1 MADVVSVD
9 EPAPDEPTRVDEP
22 ARSVPSAPAPSGSA
36 GAFNAAAHLTVARV
50 AAGDGHRTA
59 VRFPGGS
66 LTYAEL
72 TERVRAV
79 AGALRAAGVRPEQR
93 VLMVMPDDIELFTAI
108 LGAMWAGAVAVPGS
122 TMLTGRELGV
132 LIRDS
137 RATTVIGGEAFA
149 DRLTEA
155 TTGAPDLE
163 RVVLTGATAP
173 TAPAGVDA
181 LTWDG
186 LLAAGGPMPEPAPT
200 WDESQALWLY
210 TSGTTGKPKGAMHR
224 HSDIRFVCDTYA
236 AQVLGIRADDV
247 CLSVAKLFF
256 AYGIGNS
263 MFFPLSAGACAV
275 LEPGRPDPERY
286 SRLAEDHG
294 ATLFFAVPS
303 FWGPMLAAELP
314 AERFATVRRGASAG
328 EALPARM
335 FHGVRERYGFEVLDG
350 IGSTEAL
357 HIFVSNLPGQVVPGS
372 SGFPV
377 PGYEVELRRPD
388 GTVIDEAGEQ
398 GMLYVAGDSICT
410 GYWCRTE
417 VNRMVFQGRWMR
429 TGDQYVRNA
438 DGSWTCLGRADD
450 VLKVGGIWV
459 SPGEVETRLLE
470 HTGLA
475 EAVVV
480 GVPDADGLDKPV
492 AFVVPRDPAAAPSP
506 EELVA
511 FCRDGLAAFKRPR
524 VVVTVE
530 ELPKTPTGKI
540 QRYRLREHASA
551 LPEVGGRSGTPEA
564 VV

>member
-9 EPAPDEPTRVDEP
+9 NVDPAHTTVPVP
-22 ARSVPSAPAPSGSA
+22 RSAQQAPE
-36 GAFNAAAHLTVARV
+36 AFNAAAHLTAARV
-50 AAGDGHRTA
+50 GAGDGHRTA

-66 LTYAEL
+66 LTYAAL
-72 TERVRAV
+72 TDRVRLV
-79 AGALRAAGVRPEQR
+79 AGALRRAGVRPEQR
-93 VLMVMPDDIELFTAI
+93 VLLVMPDDVELFTAI
-108 LGAMWAGAVAVPGS
+108 LATLWAGAVAVPCS
-122 TMLTGRELGV
+122 TMLTGRELAV
-132 LIRDS
+132 LVRDS

-149 DRLTEA
+149 AHLTEA
-155 TTGAPDLE
+155 VAGAPDLE
-163 RVVLTGATAP
+163 RVVLTGADP
-173 TAPAGVDA
+173 LVAGVTS
-181 LTWDG
+181 LTWDA
-186 LLAAGGPMPEPAPT
+186 LLDGAEPLPEPHPT
-200 WDESQALWLY
+200 WAESQALWLY

-224 HSDIRFVCDTYA
+224 HDDIRFVADTYGR
-236 AQVLGIRADDV
+236 QVLGIHRDDV

-263 MFFPLSAGACAV
+263 MFFPLSVGACTV
-275 LEPGRPDPERY
+275 LEPSRPDPEHY
-286 SRLAEDHG
+286 SRLAEQHG

-303 FWGPMLAAELP
+303 FWGPMIAADLP
-314 AERFATVRRGASAG
+314 RERFATVRRGASAG

-335 FHGVRERYGFEVLDG
+335 FHGVLDRYGFEVLDG

-357 HIFVSNLPGQVVPGS
+357 HIFISNRPGEVVPGS

-388 GTVIDEAGEQ
+388 GSVIDGPGEQ
-398 GMLYVAGDSICT
+398 GMLYVAGDSVCT

-417 VNRMVFQGRWMR
+417 VNRAVFQGRWMR
-429 TGDQYVRNA
+429 TGDQYVRGE

-470 HTGLA
+470 HPGLA

-480 GVPDADGLDKPV
+480 GIPDDDGLDKPV
-492 AFVVPRDPAAAPSP
+492 AFVVPRDPAAAPS
-506 EELVA
+506 EAELVA
-511 FCRDGLAAFKRPR
+511 FCREGLASFKRPR
-524 VVVTVE
+524 AVVTVD

-540 QRYRLREHASA
+540 QRYRLRAHAAA
-551 LPEVGGRSGTPEA
+551 LPGATGHPGDPET

>member
-9 EPAPDEPTRVDEP
+9 NVDPAHTTVPVP
-22 ARSVPSAPAPSGSA
+22 RSAQQAPE
-36 GAFNAAAHLTVARV
+36 AFNAAAHLTAARV
-50 AAGDGHRTA
+50 GAGDGGRTA

-66 LTYAEL
+66 LTYAAL
-72 TERVRAV
+72 TDRVRLV
-79 AGALRAAGVRPEQR
+79 AGALRRAGVRPEQR
-93 VLMVMPDDIELFTAI
+93 VLLVMPDDVELFTAI
-108 LGAMWAGAVAVPGS
+108 LATLWAGAVAVPCS
-122 TMLTGRELGV
+122 TMLTGRELAV
-132 LIRDS
+132 LVRDS

-149 DRLTEA
+149 AHLTEA
-155 TTGAPDLE
+155 VAGAPDLE
-163 RVVLTGATAP
+163 RVVLTGADPLVT
-173 TAPAGVDA
+173 GVTS
-181 LTWDG
+181 LTWDA
-186 LLAAGGPMPEPAPT
+186 LLDGADPLPEPHPT
-200 WDESQALWLY
+200 WAESQALWLY

-224 HSDIRFVCDTYA
+224 HDDIRFVADTYGR
-236 AQVLGIRADDV
+236 QVLGIHRDDV

-263 MFFPLSAGACAV
+263 MFFPLSVGACAV
-275 LEPGRPDPERY
+275 LEPSRPNPEHY
-286 SRLAEDHG
+286 SRLAEQHG

-303 FWGPMLAAELP
+303 FWGPMIAAELP
-314 AERFATVRRGASAG
+314 RERFATVRRGASAG

-335 FHGVRERYGFEVLDG
+335 FHGVLDRYGFEVLDG

-357 HIFVSNLPGQVVPGS
+357 HIFISNRPGEVVPGS

-388 GTVIDEAGEQ
+388 GSVIDGPGEQ
-398 GMLYVAGDSICT
+398 GMLYVAGDSVCT

-417 VNRMVFQGRWMR
+417 VNRAVFQGRWMR
-429 TGDQYVRNA
+429 TGDQYVRGE

-470 HTGLA
+470 HPGLA

-480 GVPDADGLDKPV
+480 GIPDDDGLDKPV
-492 AFVVPRDPAAAPSP
+492 AFVVPRDPAAAPS
-506 EELVA
+506 EAELVA
-511 FCRDGLAAFKRPR
+511 FCREGLASFKRPR
-524 VVVTVE
+524 AVVTVD

-540 QRYRLREHASA
+540 QRYRLRAHAAA
-551 LPEVGGRSGTPEA
+551 LPGATGHPGDPET

>member
-9 EPAPDEPTRVDEP
+9 NVDPTPATPAVPRVSPE
-22 ARSVPSAPAPSGSA
+22 V
-36 GAFNAAAHLTVARV
+36 FNAAAHLTVARV
-50 AAGDGHRTA
+50 EAGDGGRTA

-66 LTYAEL
+66 LTYAAL
-72 TERVRAV
+72 TDRVRLV
-79 AGALRAAGVRPEQR
+79 AGALRRAGVRPEQR
-93 VLMVMPDDIELFTAI
+93 VLLVMPDDVELFTAI
-108 LGAMWAGAVAVPGS
+108 LATLWTGAVAVPCS

-132 LIRDS
+132 LVRDS
-137 RATTVIGGEAFA
+137 RATTVVGGEAFA
-149 DRLTEA
+149 AHLADA
-155 TTGAPDLE
+155 VAGAPDLE
-163 RVVLTGATAP
+163 RVVLTGP
-173 TAPAGVDA
+173 DP
-181 LTWDG
+181 
-186 LLAAGGPMPEPAPT
+186 LLAAGVTSLTWDALLDGADPLTEPHPT
-200 WDESQALWLY
+200 WAESQALWLY

-224 HSDIRFVCDTYA
+224 HDDIRFVADTYGR
-236 AQVLGIRADDV
+236 QVLGIRRNDV

-263 MFFPLSAGACAV
+263 MFFPLSVGACTV
-275 LEPGRPDPERY
+275 LEPSRPNPEHY
-286 SRLAEDHG
+286 SRLAEQHG

-303 FWGPMLAAELP
+303 FWGPMIAADLP
-314 AERFATVRRGASAG
+314 RERFATVRRGASAG

-335 FHGVRERYGFEVLDG
+335 FHGVLDRYGFEVLDG

-357 HIFVSNLPGQVVPGS
+357 HIFISNRPGEVVPGS

-388 GTVIDEAGEQ
+388 GSVIDGAGEQ
-398 GMLYVAGDSICT
+398 GMLYVAGDSVCT

-417 VNRMVFQGRWMR
+417 VNRAVFQGRWMR
-429 TGDQYVRNA
+429 TGDQYVRGE

-470 HTGLA
+470 HPGLA

-492 AFVVPRDPAAAPSP
+492 AFVVPRDPAAAPS
-506 EELVA
+506 ETELVA
-511 FCRDGLAAFKRPR
+511 FCRQGLASFKRPR
-524 VVVTVE
+524 AVVTVD

-540 QRYRLREHASA
+540 QRFRLRAHAAS
-551 LPEVGGRSGTPEA
+551 LPGTTGHPGDPET

>member
-9 EPAPDEPTRVDEP
+9 NVDPAHTAVPVP
-22 ARSVPSAPAPSGSA
+22 RSAQQAPE
-36 GAFNAAAHLTVARV
+36 AFNAAAHLTAARV
-50 AAGDGHRTA
+50 GAGDGGRTA

-66 LTYAEL
+66 LTYAAL
-72 TERVRAV
+72 TDRVRLV
-79 AGALRAAGVRPEQR
+79 AGALRRAGVRPEQR
-93 VLMVMPDDIELFTAI
+93 VLLVMPDDVELFTAI
-108 LGAMWAGAVAVPGS
+108 LATLWAGAVAVPCS
-122 TMLTGRELGV
+122 TMLTGRELAV
-132 LIRDS
+132 LVRDS

-149 DRLTEA
+149 AHLTEA
-155 TTGAPDLE
+155 VAGAPDLE
-163 RVVLTGATAP
+163 RVVLTGADP
-173 TAPAGVDA
+173 LVAGVTS
-181 LTWDG
+181 LTWDA
-186 LLAAGGPMPEPAPT
+186 LLDGADPLPDPHPT
-200 WDESQALWLY
+200 WAESQALWLY

-224 HSDIRFVCDTYA
+224 HDDIRFVADTYGR
-236 AQVLGIRADDV
+236 QVLGIHRDDV

-263 MFFPLSAGACAV
+263 MFFPLSVGACTV
-275 LEPGRPDPERY
+275 LEPSRPNPEHY
-286 SRLAEDHG
+286 SRLAEQHG

-303 FWGPMLAAELP
+303 FWGPMIAADLP
-314 AERFATVRRGASAG
+314 RERFATVRRGASAG

-335 FHGVRERYGFEVLDG
+335 FHGVLDRYGFEVLDG

-357 HIFVSNLPGQVVPGS
+357 HIFISNRPGEVVPGS

-388 GTVIDEAGEQ
+388 GSVIDGPGEQ
-398 GMLYVAGDSICT
+398 GMLYVAGDSVCT

-417 VNRMVFQGRWMR
+417 VNRAVFQGRWMR
-429 TGDQYVRNA
+429 TGDQYVRGE

-470 HTGLA
+470 HPGLA

-480 GVPDADGLDKPV
+480 GSPDDDGLDKPV
-492 AFVVPRDPAAAPSP
+492 AFVVPRDPAAAPS
-506 EELVA
+506 EAELVA
-511 FCRDGLAAFKRPR
+511 FCRDGLASFKRPR
-524 VVVTVE
+524 AVVTVD

-540 QRYRLREHASA
+540 QRYRLRAHAAA
-551 LPEVGGRSGTPEA
+551 LPGATGHPGDPET

>member
-1 MADVVSVD
+1 MADVVS
-9 EPAPDEPTRVDEP
+9 ADEP
-22 ARSVPSAPAPSGSA
+22 ARSTTTVPAPRGSA
-36 GAFNAAAHLTVARV
+36 DAFNAAAHLTAARV
-50 AAGDGHRTA
+50 AAGDGGRTA
-59 VRFPGGS
+59 VRHPGGT

-72 TERVRAV
+72 TDRVRAV
-79 AGALRAAGVRPEQR
+79 AGALRSAGVRPEQR
-93 VLMVMPDDIELFTAI
+93 VLMVMPDDVELFTAV
-108 LGAMWAGAVAVPGS
+108 LAAMWAGAVAVPCS
-122 TMLTGRELGV
+122 TMLTGRELAV
-132 LIRDS
+132 LVRDS
-137 RATTVIGGEAFA
+137 RATTVIAGEAFA
-149 DRLTEA
+149 AQLTEA
-155 TTGAPDLE
+155 VAGAPDVE
-163 RVVLTGATAP
+163 RVVVTGPSPLPAP
-173 TAPAGVDA
+173 PGVA
-181 LTWDG
+181 SLTWDG
-186 LLAAGGPMPEPAPT
+186 MLAGGEPLPEPAPT
-200 WDESQALWLY
+200 WSESQALWLY

-224 HSDIRFVCDTYA
+224 HSDIRFVCETYGDR
-236 AQVLGIRADDV
+236 VLGIRPDDV

-275 LEPGRPDPERY
+275 LEPARPTPELF
-286 SRLAEDHG
+286 SRLAEEHG

-314 AERFATVRRGASAG
+314 PERFATVRRGASAG

-335 FHGVRERYGFEVLDG
+335 FHGVRDRYGFEVLDG

-357 HIFVSNLPGQVVPGS
+357 HIFISNRPGEVVPGS
-372 SGFPV
+372 SGYPV

-388 GTVIDEAGEQ
+388 GSVIDGAGEQ
-398 GMLYVAGDSICT
+398 GMLYVAGDSLCT

-429 TGDQYVRNA
+429 TGDQYVRND

-470 HTGLA
+470 HPGLA

-492 AFVVPRDPAAAPSP
+492 AFVVARDAGHAPTP
-506 EELVA
+506 DELVA
-511 FCRDGLAAFKRPR
+511 FCREGLASFKRPR
-524 VVVTVE
+524 VVVAVD

-540 QRYRLREHASA
+540 QRYRLREHASG
-551 LPEVGGRSGTPEA
+551 LPEVGGRAAAPQT

>member
-1 MADVVSVD
+1 MADVVSAD
-9 EPAPDEPTRVDEP
+9 EPV
-22 ARSVPSAPAPSGSA
+22 RSTTATPIPAPSGSSD
-36 GAFNAAAHLTVARV
+36 AFNAAAHLTAARV
-50 AAGDGHRTA
+50 AAGDGGRTA

-66 LTYAEL
+66 LTYTEL
-72 TERVRAV
+72 TDRIRAV

-93 VLMVMPDDIELFTAI
+93 VLMVMPDDIDLYTAI
-108 LGAMWAGAVAVPGS
+108 LATMWAGAVAVPSS
-122 TMLTGRELGV
+122 TMLTGRELAV

-137 RATTVIGGEAFA
+137 RATTVLGGEAFA
-149 DRLTEA
+149 AQLAEA
-155 TTGAPDLE
+155 TAGAPDLE
-163 RVVLTGATAP
+163 RVVLTGDTAP
-173 TAPAGVDA
+173 TVPPGVES
-181 LTWDG
+181 LTWDA
-186 LLAAGGPMPEPAPT
+186 LLAAGPPMPEPAPT
-200 WDESQALWLY
+200 WTESQALWLY

-224 HSDIRFVCDTYA
+224 HSDIRYVCETYA
-236 AQVLGIRADDV
+236 DQVLGIRPDDV

-275 LEPGRPDPERY
+275 LEPSRPNPDLY
-286 SRLAEDHG
+286 SRLAHEHG

-314 AERFATVRRGASAG
+314 PERFATVRRGASAG

-335 FHGVRERYGFEVLDG
+335 FHGVRDRYGFEVLDG

-357 HIFVSNLPGQVVPGS
+357 HIFVSNRPGEVVPGS

-388 GTVIDEAGEQ
+388 GTVIDGPNEQ
-398 GMLYVAGDSICT
+398 GMLYVAGDSVCT

-417 VNRMVFQGRWMR
+417 VNRLVFQGRWMR
-429 TGDQYVRNA
+429 TGDQYVRND

-459 SPGEVETRLLE
+459 SPGEVEARLLE
-470 HTGLA
+470 HPGLA

-492 AFVVPRDPAAAPSP
+492 AFVVPGDPANAPSAD
-506 EELVA
+506 ELIA

-524 VVVTVE
+524 TVVTVD

-540 QRYRLREHASA
+540 QRYRLREHASGLA
-551 LPEVGGRSGTPEA
+551 GVAGRQAEPETVT
-564 VV
+564 